1 MDLQSEVPDTQLPR
15 VLATG
20 RAHIARPRRTAAC
33 EQWRE
38 PDSQQPC
45 HSPGRSYEA
54 VPVPG
59 RRLPPSRL
67 LQQSATGTAASET
80 SMPRLRALTL
90 LIPDTASTQTLLLM
104 GNSPPSLLSQPSP
117 AKHPKLL
124 KRPRGPPNRHYGL
137 VSEFRASVAQATSA
151 MWLLLQDRPPVVRQ
165 SRSSPLMPPGLSTH
179 PNPHTEAHPQR
190 RCS

>member
-1 MDLQSEVPDTQLPR
+1 MQSEVPDTQLPR

-33 EQWRE
+33 EQRRE
-38 PDSQQPC
+38 ADSQQPC
-45 HSPGRSYEA
+45 HSPGRSYKA

-80 SMPRLRALTL
+80 SMPRLRALAL

-104 GNSPPSLLSQPSP
+104 GNSPPSLLRQPSP